1 MLVFKDIN
9 SWSKS
14 KVWLITI
21 LFWILYFLFATIGP
35 CISVG
40 VNYRIF
46 SNYTG
51 VRLTGWGWIILVIF
65 LTAGLKVLFRLVK
78 KLPEY
83 TRGEQ
88 LTKFI
93 IEMIGGLFVPA
104 LILVGIH
111 LVRVNAETALNT
123 LKWAVISYMVAI
135 VIDNIFVK
143 PLCVQIDLIKEHE
156 KKNAVEST
164 NV

>member
-9 SWSKS
+9 SWSKK
-14 KVWLITI
+14 KVWLITA
-21 LFWILYFLFATIGP
+21 LFWLLYFLFATIGP

-40 VNYRIF
+40 VNYKIF
-46 SNYTG
+46 SSSSF
-51 VRLTGWGWIILVIF
+51 RLTAWGWIVIVIF
-65 LTAGLKVLFRLVK
+65 ATAGLKALFRLIK

-88 LTKFI
+88 LAKFSL
-93 IEMIGGLFVPA
+93 ELIGGLIIPV

-111 LVRVNAETALNT
+111 LVRVNMETALNT

-135 VIDNIFVK
+135 CIDNIFVK
-143 PLCVQIDLIKEHE
+143 SFEVQLDLIKEHE
-156 KKNAVEST
+156 KKIAVEST